1 MPRKAPDQVIE
12 HRISLSN
19 FEREKIIEEL
29 TRQRENRLY
38 AAGINQIGAIAG
50 SGALLYALGLYFGI
64 DLYKDLKDGV
74 QDWIDKTS
82 DDLAD
87 LLTGGNLPFSGD
99 EAAAIISAFDRLD
112 EAIRYHRTAE
122 RANSAAAQGAI
133 TRLKNG
139 DISMDEFRVTIDQ
152 LSDEAAEL
160 DQLRA
165 DIVTVRTTVKRL
177 RSLKAAGII
186 QALPAW
192 LAIENWRDLI
202 TAGLADET
210 YTPGTSQS

>member
-38 AAGINQIGAIAG
+38 AAGINQIAGIAG
-50 SGALLYALGLYFGI
+50 SSALLYGLALYFGI
-64 DLYKDLKDGV
+64 DLVSNIKE
-74 QDWIDKTS
+74 WIDNTS
-82 DDLAD
+82 SDLAD
-87 LLTGGNLPFSGD
+87 LLTGGNLPFSGE

-122 RANSAAAQGAI
+122 RANSAASQGAI

-139 DISMDEFRVTIDQ
+139 EISLDEFKVIIDQ
-152 LSDEAAEL
+152 LSAEADEL
-160 DQLRA
+160 DQLRN
-165 DIVTVRTTVKRL
+165 DILTVRATVKRL
-177 RSLKAAGII
+177 RGLRASNII
-186 QALPAW
+186 DALPAW

-210 YTPGTSQS
+210 YQPGSQS